1 MFGDFYAFA
10 ELSVAKLA
18 PVGSLLLKLVQQCQI
33 MGKRPYPYLLHRA
46 HEAAVVSME
55 EKEQVTQMIA
65 HELRKRGVEI
75 GEISHKQAGK
85 DLGGRRG
92 FSRGGKIKT

>member
-1 MFGDFYAFA
+1 
-10 ELSVAKLA
+10 VAHDRSMVDNLHA
-18 PVGSLLLKLVQQCQI
+18 TLVQQCQI

-65 HELRKRGVEI
+65 HELRKRGVAI
-75 GEISHKQAGK
+75 GEISHKQASK
-85 DLGGRRG
+85 DLGGRRS
-92 FSRGGKIKT
+92 FNRGGKIKT